1 MTHSEDNYIKGIY
14 HLSEAGT
21 GAVSTTTLATHME
34 TKPSSVTDMIKRLAG
49 KKLVNYR
56 KYQGVRLTEQGQ
68 LKALQIIRKHRLWE
82 TFLVEKLDFN
92 WDEVHEVAEQLEHIK
107 SDMLVDRL
115 DALLEYPDYDPH
127 GDPIPD
133 KDGAFKT
140 RDKNLLS
147 NLGPGMSGQ
156 CVGVVDSSAA
166 YLKYLDK
173 HGIALGDSITVL
185 EREEFDQSLKIRI
198 GSRDFS
204 VSQRIAAN
212 LYVKPKEN

>member
-1 MTHSEDNYIKGIY
+1 MTHSEENYIKGIY

-21 GAVSTTTLATHME
+21 GSVSTTTLATHME

-49 KKLVNYR
+49 KELVNYK

-115 DALLEYPDYDPH
+115 DALLDYPDYDPH

-140 RDKNLLS
+140 RDKKLLA
-147 NLGPGMSGQ
+147 NLGPGRSGQ

-198 GSRDFS
+198 GKRDFS
-204 VSQRIAAN
+204 VSQRIATN
-212 LYVKPKEN
+212 LYVKPIEN

>member
-1 MTHSEDNYIKGIY
+1 MTHSEENYIKGIY
-14 HLSEAGT
+14 HLSAAGT
-21 GAVSTTTLATHME
+21 GSVSTTTLAAHME

-49 KKLVNYR
+49 KELVNYR

-140 RDKNLLS
+140 RDKKLLA
-147 NLGPGMSGQ
+147 NLGPGTSGQ

-198 GSRDFS
+198 GAREFS
-204 VSQRIAAN
+204 VSQRIATN
-212 LYVKPKEN
+212 LYVKPKES

>member
-1 MTHSEDNYIKGIY
+1 MTHSEENYIKGIY
-14 HLSEAGT
+14 HLSEGGAE
-21 GAVSTTTLATHME
+21 AVSTTTLASHME

-49 KKLVNYR
+49 KELVDYK

-68 LKALQIIRKHRLWE
+68 RKALQVIRKHRLWE

-115 DALLEYPDYDPH
+115 DALLEHPEFDPH

-133 KDGAFKT
+133 KHGVFKT
-140 RDKNLLS
+140 RDKKLLA
-147 NLGPGMSGQ
+147 NLGKGHSGQ

-173 HGIALGDSITVL
+173 HGIALGDAITVL
-185 EREEFDQSLKIRI
+185 DREEFDQSLKSGLVTAILPFP
-198 GSRDFS
+198 S
-204 VSQRIAAN
+204 
-212 LYVKPKEN
+212 E

>member
-1 MTHSEDNYIKGIY
+1 MTHSEENYIKGIY
-14 HLSEAGT
+14 HLSEAGA
-21 GAVSTTTLATHME
+21 GSVSTTTLATHME

-49 KKLVNYR
+49 KELVNYK

-115 DALLEYPDYDPH
+115 DALLDYPDYDPH

-140 RDKNLLS
+140 RDKKLLA
-147 NLGPGMSGQ
+147 NLGPGKSGQ

-166 YLKYLDK
+166 YLKFLDK

-198 GSRDFS
+198 GTRNFS
-204 VSQRIAAN
+204 VSQRIASN
-212 LYVKPKEN
+212 LYVKPIEN

>member
-1 MTHSEDNYIKGIY
+1 MTHSEENYIKGIY

-21 GAVSTTTLATHME
+21 GSVSTTTLATHME

-49 KKLVNYR
+49 KELVNYK

-107 SDMLVDRL
+107 SEMLVDRL
-115 DALLEYPDYDPH
+115 DALLDYPDYDPH

-140 RDKNLLS
+140 RDKKLLA
-147 NLGPGMSGQ
+147 NLGPGKSGQ

-173 HGIALGDSITVL
+173 HGIALGDSITVI

-198 GSRDFS
+198 GKRDFS
-204 VSQRIAAN
+204 VSQRIANN
-212 LYVKPKEN
+212 LYVKPIEN

>member
-1 MTHSEDNYIKGIY
+1 MTHSEENYIKGIY

-21 GAVSTTTLATHME
+21 GSVSTTTLATHME

-49 KKLVNYR
+49 KELVNYK

-115 DALLEYPDYDPH
+115 DALLDYPDYDPH

-140 RDKNLLS
+140 RDKKLLA
-147 NLGPGMSGQ
+147 NLGPGRSGQ

-173 HGIALGDSITVL
+173 HGIALGDSITVI

-198 GSRDFS
+198 GKRDFS
-204 VSQRIAAN
+204 VSQRIANN
-212 LYVKPKEN
+212 LYVKPIEN